1 MLKSNTMSTIEKASR
16 KDEMFALIEQ
26 WKQSNQTQKL
36 FCQQQGIALSC
47 FYYWQKKY
55 RKDQSGPG
63 GFVPVLVK
71 DTITGIR
78 EAIEIHYPSGVTV
91 SVPSG
96 SSMTLL
102 KTLID
107 LG

>member
-1 MLKSNTMSTIEKASR
+1 MATIEKVSR

-36 FCQQQGIALSC
+36 FCQEQSIALSC

-55 RKDQSGPG
+55 RKDQSGPA
-63 GFVPVLVK
+63 GFVPVLVN
-71 DTITGIR
+71 DTTSGIR
-78 EAIEIHYPSGVTV
+78 EAVEIHYPSGVTV
-91 SVPSG
+91 RVPTG
-96 SSMTLL
+96 SSVTLL

-107 LG
+107 LV

>member
-1 MLKSNTMSTIEKASR
+1 MATIEKVSR

-47 FYYWQKKY
+47 FYYWKKKY
-55 RKDQSGPG
+55 RKDQSGLA

-71 DTITGIR
+71 DTSSGIR
-78 EAIEIHYPSGVTV
+78 EAIEINYPSGVTV
-91 SVPSG
+91 RVPSG
-96 SSMTLL
+96 SSVPLL

-107 LG
+107 LV